1 MSTDAQAEPRAL
13 GREALAAKVALV
25 TGAAHDRGIGRGIAL
40 ALAERGADVA
50 INDVGFEEEASRRV
64 AELEG
69 LGRRS
74 VFVRADVSRP
84 EENERLVA
92 EVVEK
97 LGRLDIFV
105 ANAGVAR
112 WERLDEV
119 SRESWD
125 LITTVNLH
133 GVLYGCRSAAAQMR
147 RQGDGGRIV
156 ITSSVHAARPGA
168 SLGVYGATKH
178 AVGLLAG
185 VMAREWGAD
194 GISVNHV
201 GPGWVDTNINAP
213 SPDFAT
219 TEAREAA
226 RASIPLGHRPAEPR
240 EIGEAVAYL
249 AESTYTT
256 GAYLRVDGGMV
267 IGKY

>member
-1 MSTDAQAEPRAL
+1 MGVKAEPRPAA
-13 GREALAAKVALV
+13 GRASLAGKVALV
-25 TGAAHDRGIGRGIAL
+25 TGAARDRGIGRGIAL

-50 INDVGFEEEASRRV
+50 INDVAHDDEGYRRV
-64 AELEG
+64 TEIEA

-74 VFVRADVSRP
+74 AFLKADVTNP
-84 EENERLVA
+84 EENERLD
-92 EVVEK
+92 
-97 LGRLDIFV
+97 RLDVFV

-112 WERLDEV
+112 WEQLHEV

-125 LITTVNLH
+125 FVTSVNLH
-133 GVLYGCRSAAAQMR
+133 GVLYGCQAAAAQMR
-147 RQGDGGRIV
+147 RQGEGGRIV
-156 ITSSVHAARPGA
+156 IISSVHAVMPG
-168 SLGVYGATKH
+168 SPLGVYGATKH

-201 GPGWVDTNINAP
+201 GPGWVDTNINDP

-219 TEAREAA
+219 EKDRAA
-226 RASIPLGHRPAEPR
+226 VRATIPFGARPAEPR

-256 GAYLRVDGGMV
+256 GAYLRVDGGLV